1 MIEPGYDK
9 SRKMFLASALQN
21 PAIRASGPA
30 ISFRKGSGHDGGE
43 SMNTPTSVTA
53 GIATQST
60 PEKRWQ
66 DKREQRFQA
75 WLSAAGIHFASSAAE
90 QGYRARLTR
99 IIRAI
104 RVQEPDRV
112 PCVLP
117 AGQFPAPYAG
127 ISVRTAM
134 YDYEQMKRAWRKF
147 LYDFDGDTCVIPG
160 VSVTSGRVNEITK
173 TRMSVWP
180 GHGLPE
186 DAGMAQFVEGEYMKA
201 DEYDALLKDPSDF
214 FLRVYLPRTMEA
226 FEPFRKLAPLKFS
239 FGMPTIFLS
248 SCMQPDV
255 QEAFQ
260 SVINAGK
267 ELAKFRE
274 AVAEVAREAQAAG
287 YPSFLG
293 GFAHAPFDLIGDAL
307 RGTHGIM
314 MDMFRQPAKLQEAME
329 AVTPWIVEQ
338 AVSGASATGVPV
350 IFMPLHKGDD
360 SFMSEKQFETFYWPG
375 LKRVIL
381 NLVAEGCV
389 PLLFA
394 EGSYNRR
401 LEAVQDLPE
410 RSVIWWFDRTDLP
423 RAKKVLGDRNCLAGN
438 VPTSLLC
445 TGTPKQIKEHCRNL
459 IEVCG
464 KNGGYILT
472 GGAQVH
478 DTTAANLQALVE
490 AVKHYGLYGPS
501 A

>member
-1 MIEPGYDK
+1 MSNSK
-9 SRKMFLASALQN
+9 SITTAATAQPMAAR
-21 PAIRASGPA
+21 SG
-30 ISFRKGSGHDGGE
+30 E
-43 SMNTPTSVTA
+43 
-53 GIATQST
+53 
-60 PEKRWQ
+60 EKR
-66 DKREQRFQA
+66 EERFRN
-75 WLSAAGIHFASSAAE
+75 WLSAPGVQFVSPAAE

-112 PCVLP
+112 PCILP

-127 ISVRTAM
+127 ITVRTAM
-134 YDYEQMKRAWRKF
+134 YDYEEMKRAWRKF

-160 VSVTSGRVNEITK
+160 VSVTSGRANEITK
-173 TRMSVWP
+173 TRISVWP

-201 DEYDALLKDPSDF
+201 DEYDALLKDPADF
-214 FLRVYLPRTMEA
+214 FMRVYLPRTMEA
-226 FEPFRKLAPLKFS
+226 FEPFRKLPPFKFA
-239 FGMPTIFLS
+239 FGMPMIFLA
-248 SCMQPDV
+248 SCMQPEV

-260 SVINAGK
+260 SVIETGK
-267 ELAKFRE
+267 ELAKFRR
-274 AVAEVAREAQAAG
+274 AVAEVAKEAQAAG
-287 YPSFLG
+287 YPPFQG
-293 GFAHAPFDLIGDAL
+293 GFAHAPFDLLGDTL

-314 MDMFRQPAKLQEAME
+314 MDMFRQPVRLQEAME

-338 AVSGASATGVPV
+338 AVSGANASGVPV

-375 LKRVIL
+375 LKKVISD
-381 NLVAEGCV
+381 LVAEGCV

-394 EGSYNRR
+394 EGSYNKR
-401 LEAVQDLPE
+401 LEVVRDLPE
-410 RSVIWWFDRTDLP
+410 RSVIWWFDRTDMA
-423 RAKKVLGDRNCLAGN
+423 RAKKILGDANCIAGN
-438 VPTSLLC
+438 VPTSLIC
-445 TGTPKQIKEHCRNL
+445 TGTPEEIREHCRNL

-478 DTTAANLQALVE
+478 NTTAENLQALIE
-490 AVKHYGLYGPS
+490 AVRLYGVYKS
-501 A
+501 SN